1 MAEFELK
8 ALITGVD
15 RLSPALSK
23 MQKKIRGFK
32 RQAEEAS
39 QGGLALGGGL
49 AAGLTLSLKSY
60 ADQENAATGLK
71 VAMMDANGEVGKS
84 FQDINKLAIG
94 LGNQLPGTTADFQNM
109 MQMLVRQGIPAENIL
124 GGVGKATAYL
134 AVQLKKTPEAAAE
147 FAAKMQD
154 ATGTASEDMMGLFD
168 TIQKA
173 FYLGVDDTNMLSFFT
188 KTSSVLKMVNKDG
201 LQAAQS
207 LAPISVMMDQMGM
220 NGESAGNALRK
231 VIQSGLSVK
240 KIRDVNK
247 VMARQKLGVQLDF
260 TDGKGSFGGLDNMF
274 KQLAKLRKLTDV
286 KRTGVLK
293 AIFGDDAETLQVVNA
308 LIDKG
313 KDGYDQ
319 IQQKMNKQ
327 ASLNKRVQAQLGTL
341 SNLWEAMTGT
351 ATNGLAAIGGAFSGD
366 AQNITQWLGELG
378 EKFTKFAD
386 ENPRVIRGVVG
397 LAAGLAILKLGLMG
411 VGGAISIV
419 SRIMSMTP
427 IGMIATAIALAAG
440 LIITNWDVV
449 GPYFKKLWETIGPY
463 FEAGWELLKKVFAW
477 SPLGMVIN
485 NWGPVV
491 KWFQDMW
498 DKLKPIIEWFTDS
511 SGDTVDAINSAQW
524 GAGAYDA
531 YGTGIPA
538 RGYTPYQAVD
548 PAQSNNA
555 SDATGPN
562 PFMINKASAPK
573 VDGEI
578 KVSFVNSPPGIVRF
592 DLKFVEAG
600 ELSYPTSGAAT
611 AQTLMSSCSALDDC
625 ISDSFSGFSIDGVA
639 DFVQND
645 VVGNAS
651 TMLGYVSDAM
661 KVVDSAVSD
670 AARLLQ
676 GDISVLLPPP
686 SSGKNFVEQV
696 QKMWRT
702 GKRLY
707 GNASDLVTMIKTLSG
722 VSLGSDLQPRGVWK
736 TDSKTTATATQQ
748 RNVVAS
754 TLRTTAI
761 SEAAYAVTRLPA
773 PTTSAVMQNAT
784 VGQSTTPAQS
794 TGWPSVTHPALN
806 NAPAVK
812 NTVDLPTWEELTDIR
827 DTLNTAIDKEL
838 SRTTSDALFLALR
851 RVKADLN
858 ADINT
863 RLEQSA
869 RIIQRTP
876 DEVLPALVLAAT
888 WFDNAA
894 RDADIIRRNAITHP
908 GFVPVIPLKVPVQ

>member
-1 MAEFELK
+1 MTSFNTIPSNTLVPIFYAEMDNSAANTAQDSGASLLIGHANNGAEIVANSLVLMPSADYARQICGAGSQLARMVEAYRQTDPFGELYVI
-8 ALITGVD
+8 AVPESTGAAATVTLTVTGAATETGTVNVYVGRTRVQAPVTNGD
-15 RLSPALSK
+15 NVATIASSIQDAINAVPTLPFTASSSAGVVTLTARHKGLCGNEIPVSLNYY
-23 MQKKIRGFK
+23 GF
-32 RQAEEAS
+32 
-39 QGGLALGGGL
+39 GGGEVL
-49 AAGLTLSLKSY
+49 PAGV
-60 ADQENAATGLK
+60 Q
-71 VAMMDANGEVGKS
+71 
-84 FQDINKLAIG
+84 I
-94 LGNQLPGTTADFQNM
+94 
-109 MQMLVRQGIPAENIL
+109 
-124 GGVGKATAYL
+124 
-134 AVQLKKTPEAAAE
+134 AV
-147 FAAKMQD
+147 
-154 ATGTASEDMMGLFD
+154 ATGTAGTGAPVLTGAVAAMADEPFDYIGLPFNDTASVNTLVTEMNDTSGRWSYARQLYGHVYTAKIGTLSELVTAGDQFNQQHITLAGYEKETQTPADELAASRTARAAVFIRNDPARPTQTGELVGMLPAPKGKRFTMTEQQTLLSHGVATAYVESGVLR
-168 TIQKA
+168 IQ
-173 FYLGVDDTNMLSFFT
+173 
-188 KTSSVLKMVNKDG
+188 
-201 LQAAQS
+201 
-207 LAPISVMMDQMGM
+207 
-220 NGESAGNALRK
+220 
-231 VIQSGLSVK
+231 
-240 KIRDVNK
+240 RDVTTYRKN
-247 VMARQKLGVQLDF
+247 AYGVADNSYLDSE
-260 TDGKGSFGGLDNMF
+260 TLHTS
-274 KQLAKLRKLTDV
+274 AYVLRKLKSVITSKYGRHKLASDGT
-286 KRTGVLK
+286 RFGPGQ
-293 AIFGDDAETLQVVNA
+293 AIVTPAV
-308 LIDKG
+308 IK
-313 KDGYDQ
+313 
-319 IQQKMNKQ
+319 
-327 ASLNKRVQAQLGTL
+327 
-341 SNLWEAMTGT
+341 
-351 ATNGLAAIGGAFSGD
+351 
-366 AQNITQWLGELG
+366 GEL
-378 EKFTKFAD
+378 
-386 ENPRVIRGVVG
+386 
-397 LAAGLAILKLGLMG
+397 LATYRQLERA
-411 VGGAISIV
+411 
-419 SRIMSMTP
+419 
-427 IGMIATAIALAAG
+427 
-440 LIITNWDVV
+440 
-449 GPYFKKLWETIGPY
+449 
-463 FEAGWELLKKVFAW
+463 
-477 SPLGMVIN
+477 
-485 NWGPVV
+485 
-491 KWFQDMW
+491 
-498 DKLKPIIEWFTDS
+498 
-511 SGDTVDAINSAQW
+511 
-524 GAGAYDA
+524 
-531 YGTGIPA
+531 
-538 RGYTPYQAVD
+538 
-548 PAQSNNA
+548 
-555 SDATGPN
+555 
-562 PFMINKASAPK
+562 
-573 VDGEI
+573 
-578 KVSFVNSPPGIVRF
+578 GIVENYELF
-592 DLKFVEAG
+592 KQYLVVERDAS

-645 VVGNAS
+645 VIGNAS
-651 TMLGYVSDAM
+651 IMLGYVSDAM

-773 PTTSAVMQNAT
+773 PTISAVMQNAA
-784 VGQSTTPAQS
+784 VGQATTPAQS

-888 WFDNAA
+888 WFDNAT

>member
-1 MAEFELK
+1 M
-8 ALITGVD
+8 
-15 RLSPALSK
+15 
-23 MQKKIRGFK
+23 
-32 RQAEEAS
+32 
-39 QGGLALGGGL
+39 

-168 TIQKA
+168 TTED
-173 FYLGVDDTNMLSFFT
+173 LG
-188 KTSSVLKMVNKDG
+188 
-201 LQAAQS
+201 
-207 LAPISVMMDQMGM
+207 
-220 NGESAGNALRK
+220 K
-231 VIQSGLSVK
+231 VTFRPSITAYV
-240 KIRDVNK
+240 V
-247 VMARQKLGVQLDF
+247 
-260 TDGKGSFGGLDNMF
+260 
-274 KQLAKLRKLTDV
+274 
-286 KRTGVLK
+286 
-293 AIFGDDAETLQVVNA
+293 GDDCFDQRDR
-308 LIDKG
+308 LIE
-313 KDGYDQ
+313 
-319 IQQKMNKQ
+319 
-327 ASLNKRVQAQLGTL
+327 ALNKPGPGTL
-341 SNLWEAMTGT
+341 VHPTY
-351 ATNGLAAIGGAFSGD
+351 
-366 AQNITQWLGELG
+366 GEL
-378 EKFTKFAD
+378 
-386 ENPRVIRGVVG
+386 
-397 LAAGLAILKLGLMG
+397 
-411 VGGAISIV
+411 
-419 SRIMSMTP
+419 
-427 IGMIATAIALAAG
+427 
-440 LIITNWDVV
+440 
-449 GPYFKKLWETIGPY
+449 
-463 FEAGWELLKKVFAW
+463 KVC
-477 SPLGMVIN
+477 
-485 NWGPVV
+485 
-491 KWFQDMW
+491 
-498 DKLKPIIEWFTDS
+498 
-511 SGDTVDAINSAQW
+511 
-524 GAGAYDA
+524 
-531 YGTGIPA
+531 
-538 RGYTPYQAVD
+538 
-548 PAQSNNA
+548 
-555 SDATGPN
+555 
-562 PFMINKASAPK
+562 
-573 VDGEI
+573 VDGEVR
-578 KVSFVNSPPGIVRF
+578 VSTSKSEGRIVRF

-645 VVGNAS
+645 VIGNAS
-651 TMLGYVSDAM
+651 IMLGYVSDAM

-773 PTTSAVMQNAT
+773 PTTSAVMQNSA
-784 VGQSTTPAQS
+784 VGQATTPAQS

>member
-1 MAEFELK
+1 MTWK
-8 ALITGVD
+8 D
-15 RLSPALSK
+15 RL
-23 MQKKIRGFK
+23 
-32 RQAEEAS
+32 
-39 QGGLALGGGL
+39 
-49 AAGLTLSLKSY
+49 
-60 ADQENAATGLK
+60 
-71 VAMMDANGEVGKS
+71 
-84 FQDINKLAIG
+84 
-94 LGNQLPGTTADFQNM
+94 
-109 MQMLVRQGIPAENIL
+109 
-124 GGVGKATAYL
+124 
-134 AVQLKKTPEAAAE
+134 
-147 FAAKMQD
+147 QD
-154 ATGTASEDMMGLFD
+154 ASFR
-168 TIQKA
+168 
-173 FYLGVDDTNMLSFFT
+173 GVPF
-188 KTSSVLKMVNKDG
+188 KVEE
-201 LQAAQS
+201 
-207 LAPISVMMDQMGM
+207 
-220 NGESAGNALRK
+220 ESAGTGRRVETHEYPNRDKPYTEDLGK
-231 VIQSGLSVK
+231 VTFRPSITAYV
-240 KIRDVNK
+240 V
-247 VMARQKLGVQLDF
+247 
-260 TDGKGSFGGLDNMF
+260 
-274 KQLAKLRKLTDV
+274 
-286 KRTGVLK
+286 
-293 AIFGDDAETLQVVNA
+293 GDDCFDQRDR
-308 LIDKG
+308 LID
-313 KDGYDQ
+313 
-319 IQQKMNKQ
+319 
-327 ASLNKRVQAQLGTL
+327 ALNKPGPGTL
-341 SNLWEAMTGT
+341 VHPTY
-351 ATNGLAAIGGAFSGD
+351 
-366 AQNITQWLGELG
+366 GEL
-378 EKFTKFAD
+378 
-386 ENPRVIRGVVG
+386 
-397 LAAGLAILKLGLMG
+397 
-411 VGGAISIV
+411 
-419 SRIMSMTP
+419 
-427 IGMIATAIALAAG
+427 
-440 LIITNWDVV
+440 
-449 GPYFKKLWETIGPY
+449 
-463 FEAGWELLKKVFAW
+463 KVC
-477 SPLGMVIN
+477 
-485 NWGPVV
+485 
-491 KWFQDMW
+491 
-498 DKLKPIIEWFTDS
+498 
-511 SGDTVDAINSAQW
+511 
-524 GAGAYDA
+524 
-531 YGTGIPA
+531 
-538 RGYTPYQAVD
+538 
-548 PAQSNNA
+548 
-555 SDATGPN
+555 
-562 PFMINKASAPK
+562 
-573 VDGEI
+573 VDGEVR
-578 KVSFVNSPPGIVRF
+578 VSTSKSEGRIVRF

-600 ELSYPTSGAAT
+600 ELSYPTSGVAT

-645 VVGNAS
+645 VIGNAS

-761 SEAAYAVTRLPA
+761 SEAAYAVIRLPA
-773 PTTSAVMQNAT
+773 PTTSAVMQNSA
-784 VGQSTTPAQS
+784 VGQATTPAQS
-794 TGWPSVTHPALN
+794 TGWPSVTHPVLN

>member
-247 VMARQKLGVQLDF
+247 IMARQKLGVQLDF

-274 KQLAKLRKLTDV
+274 RQLAKLRKLTDV

-319 IQQKMNKQ
+319 TQQKMNKQ

-366 AQNITQWLGELG
+366 AKNITQWLGELG

-427 IGMIATAIALAAG
+427 IGMIATAIAMAAG

-485 NWGPVV
+485 NWGPIV

-498 DKLKPIIEWFTDS
+498 EKLRPIIEWFSDGAS
-511 SGDTVDAINSAQW
+511 DTVAAANAAQW
-524 GAGAYDA
+524 GAGGYGA
-531 YGTGIPA
+531 YGTGVASSGYNPYQIKQGTTTQPKGSITVEFKGA
-538 RGYTPYQAVD
+538 PQGMSVTDSRSTGIDVNHDVGYTRI
-548 PAQSNNA
+548 
-555 SDATGPN
+555 G
-562 PFMINKASAPK
+562 
-573 VDGEI
+573 
-578 KVSFVNSPPGIVRF
+578 
-592 DLKFVEAG
+592 
-600 ELSYPTSGAAT
+600 
-611 AQTLMSSCSALDDC
+611 
-625 ISDSFSGFSIDGVA
+625 
-639 DFVQND
+639 
-645 VVGNAS
+645 
-651 TMLGYVSDAM
+651 
-661 KVVDSAVSD
+661 
-670 AARLLQ
+670 
-676 GDISVLLPPP
+676 
-686 SSGKNFVEQV
+686 
-696 QKMWRT
+696 RT
-702 GKRLY
+702 GM
-707 GNASDLVTMIKTLSG
+707 GG
-722 VSLGSDLQPRGVWK
+722 
-736 TDSKTTATATQQ
+736 
-748 RNVVAS
+748 
-754 TLRTTAI
+754 
-761 SEAAYAVTRLPA
+761 
-773 PTTSAVMQNAT
+773 
-784 VGQSTTPAQS
+784 
-794 TGWPSVTHPALN
+794 
-806 NAPAVK
+806 
-812 NTVDLPTWEELTDIR
+812 
-827 DTLNTAIDKEL
+827 
-838 SRTTSDALFLALR
+838 
-851 RVKADLN
+851 
-858 ADINT
+858 
-863 RLEQSA
+863 
-869 RIIQRTP
+869 
-876 DEVLPALVLAAT
+876 
-888 WFDNAA
+888 
-894 RDADIIRRNAITHP
+894 
-908 GFVPVIPLKVPVQ
+908 

>member
-1 MAEFELK
+1 MTWK
-8 ALITGVD
+8 D
-15 RLSPALSK
+15 RL
-23 MQKKIRGFK
+23 
-32 RQAEEAS
+32 
-39 QGGLALGGGL
+39 
-49 AAGLTLSLKSY
+49 
-60 ADQENAATGLK
+60 
-71 VAMMDANGEVGKS
+71 
-84 FQDINKLAIG
+84 
-94 LGNQLPGTTADFQNM
+94 
-109 MQMLVRQGIPAENIL
+109 
-124 GGVGKATAYL
+124 
-134 AVQLKKTPEAAAE
+134 
-147 FAAKMQD
+147 QD
-154 ATGTASEDMMGLFD
+154 A
-168 TIQKA
+168 
-173 FYLGVDDTNMLSFFT
+173 SFR
-188 KTSSVLKMVNKDG
+188 SVPFKVEE
-201 LQAAQS
+201 
-207 LAPISVMMDQMGM
+207 
-220 NGESAGNALRK
+220 ESAGTGRRVETHEYPNRDKPYTEDLGK
-231 VIQSGLSVK
+231 VTFRPSITAYV
-240 KIRDVNK
+240 V
-247 VMARQKLGVQLDF
+247 
-260 TDGKGSFGGLDNMF
+260 
-274 KQLAKLRKLTDV
+274 
-286 KRTGVLK
+286 
-293 AIFGDDAETLQVVNA
+293 GDDCFDQRDR
-308 LIDKG
+308 LIE
-313 KDGYDQ
+313 
-319 IQQKMNKQ
+319 
-327 ASLNKRVQAQLGTL
+327 ALNKPGPGTL
-341 SNLWEAMTGT
+341 VHPTY
-351 ATNGLAAIGGAFSGD
+351 
-366 AQNITQWLGELG
+366 GEL
-378 EKFTKFAD
+378 
-386 ENPRVIRGVVG
+386 
-397 LAAGLAILKLGLMG
+397 
-411 VGGAISIV
+411 
-419 SRIMSMTP
+419 
-427 IGMIATAIALAAG
+427 
-440 LIITNWDVV
+440 
-449 GPYFKKLWETIGPY
+449 
-463 FEAGWELLKKVFAW
+463 KVC
-477 SPLGMVIN
+477 
-485 NWGPVV
+485 
-491 KWFQDMW
+491 
-498 DKLKPIIEWFTDS
+498 
-511 SGDTVDAINSAQW
+511 
-524 GAGAYDA
+524 
-531 YGTGIPA
+531 
-538 RGYTPYQAVD
+538 
-548 PAQSNNA
+548 
-555 SDATGPN
+555 
-562 PFMINKASAPK
+562 
-573 VDGEI
+573 VDGEVR
-578 KVSFVNSPPGIVRF
+578 VSTSKSEGRIVRF

-645 VVGNAS
+645 VIGNAS
-651 TMLGYVSDAM
+651 IMLGYVSDAM

-773 PTTSAVMQNAT
+773 PITSAVMPNSAM
-784 VGQSTTPAQS
+784 GQATTPAQS

>member
-71 VAMMDANGEVGKS
+71 VAMMDANGEVGKR

-274 KQLAKLRKLTDV
+274 RQLAKLRKLTDV

-366 AQNITQWLGELG
+366 AKNITQWLGELG

-411 VGGAISIV
+411 VGSAISIV

-531 YGTGIPA
+531 YGTGIPPRGYTPYPAQSNNASGDTVDAINSAQWGAGAYDAYGTGIPA
-538 RGYTPYQAVD
+538 RGYTPYPAVD

-578 KVSFVNSPPGIVRF
+578 KVSFVNSPPGMRVMETR
-592 DLKFVEAG
+592 
-600 ELSYPTSGAAT
+600 S
-611 AQTLMSSCSALDDC
+611 
-625 ISDSFSGFSIDGVA
+625 SGF
-639 DFVQND
+639 
-645 VVGNAS
+645 
-651 TMLGYVSDAM
+651 
-661 KVVDSAVSD
+661 
-670 AARLLQ
+670 
-676 GDISVLLPPP
+676 
-686 SSGKNFVEQV
+686 
-696 QKMWRT
+696 
-702 GKRLY
+702 
-707 GNASDLVTMIKTLSG
+707 
-722 VSLGSDLQPRGVWK
+722 
-736 TDSKTTATATQQ
+736 
-748 RNVVAS
+748 
-754 TLRTTAI
+754 
-761 SEAAYAVTRLPA
+761 
-773 PTTSAVMQNAT
+773 
-784 VGQSTTPAQS
+784 
-794 TGWPSVTHPALN
+794 
-806 NAPAVK
+806 
-812 NTVDLPTWEELTDIR
+812 
-827 DTLNTAIDKEL
+827 
-838 SRTTSDALFLALR
+838 
-851 RVKADLN
+851 
-858 ADINT
+858 DINH
-863 RLEQSA
+863 
-869 RIIQRTP
+869 
-876 DEVLPALVLAAT
+876 DVGY
-888 WFDNAA
+888 
-894 RDADIIRRNAITHP
+894 THI
-908 GFVPVIPLKVPVQ
+908 GR